1 MLEACGGVV
10 DGLQCVD
17 MDVGTS
23 LATGLLG
30 TDRGHIFELLSSFN
44 SGLRFDLGKSK
55 VVWDVTLGDGILLNA
70 PPVGWKICGP
80 AGPLGAA
87 ANRGPSGAAGLLS
100 PSRAGL

>member
-10 DGLQCVD
+10 DGLLCVD
-17 MDVGTS
+17 TDVGTS

-30 TDRGHIFELLSSFN
+30 TDLGHVFVLLSSFS
-44 SGLRFDLGKSK
+44 SGFRFDFGKSK
-55 VVWDVTLGDGILLNA
+55 VWDVTLGDGILLNA

-87 ANRGPSGAAGLLS
+87 ANKGPSGAAGLLS